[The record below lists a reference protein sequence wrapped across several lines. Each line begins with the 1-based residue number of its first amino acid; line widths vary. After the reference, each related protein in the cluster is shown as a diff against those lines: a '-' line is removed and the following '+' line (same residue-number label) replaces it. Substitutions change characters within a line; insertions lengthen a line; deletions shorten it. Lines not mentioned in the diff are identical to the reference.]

1 MSLLKLLQMVQA
13 QTTQGVNLGLLREQR
28 LIQTGNGALRLLDLF
43 QMFQPQLA
51 KFVNFNLMRQY
62 RSV

>member
-1 MSLLKLLQMVQA
+1 MVQA